1 MHPGKSFLVPLL
13 AVPLLAGACASVDK
27 PRTELPATLES
38 ALPSAP
44 DQASP
49 AVPPVVTDLLL
60 RRALAGKWRMEPKM
74 RDAIISNIV
83 LELHPDGRLD
93 LSRDDGGGTN
103 FTIQLWGAWAA
114 AASAPDR
121 VEITLGYVG
130 ARPGRRCRAFSGR
143 CEDYK
148 VPSPDTVAFTRT
160 GPDAMETPGAV
171 WRRDP
176 QAAAPGSSGPA
187 APPSEGSSAPA
198 APPSEGKEP
207 AALAPLAGRFAL
219 HLFSVPSPT
228 QVPSE
233 WRHLTERYP
242 ELAGLG
248 LREPRAVRD
257 PRRGTMYTVDVGAF
271 ATEAE
276 ARAVCDGLSSRGRSC
291 KVIVP

>member
-1 MHPGKSFLVPLL
+1 LHPGKSFLVPLL

-38 ALPSAP
+38 APPSAP

-60 RRALAGKWRMEPKM
+60 RQALAGKWRMEPKM
-74 RDAIISNIV
+74 RDALIPNIV

-93 LSRDDGGGTN
+93 LFRDDGGGTN

-114 AASAPDR
+114 SASAPDR

-171 WRRDP
+171 WRRDQ
-176 QAAAPGSSGPA
+176 QAAAPGSSGPDV
-187 APPSEGSSAPA
+187 PA

-228 QVPSE
+228 QVSSE

-248 LREPRAVRD
+248 LREPQAVHD

-276 ARAVCDGLSSRGRSC
+276 ARAVCDGLRSRGRSC

>member
-1 MHPGKSFLVPLL
+1 MHPGKSFLVLL
-13 AVPLLAGACASVDK
+13 VAVPLLAGACASVDK
-27 PRTELPATLES
+27 PRTAPS
-38 ALPSAP
+38 SAP
-44 DQASP
+44 DQA
-49 AVPPVVTDLLL
+49 PPVVTDLLL
-60 RRALAGKWRMEPKM
+60 RQALAGKWRMEPKM
-74 RDAIISNIV
+74 GGDALIPNIV

-93 LSRDDGGGTN
+93 LFRDDSGGTN

-114 AASAPDR
+114 SASAPDR

-130 ARPGRRCRAFSGR
+130 ARPGRRCHAFSGR
-143 CEDYK
+143 CEEYK
-148 VPSPDTVAFTRT
+148 VPSPNTVTFTRT

-187 APPSEGSSAPA
+187 APPSEGSSGPA

-228 QVPSE
+228 QVSSE

-248 LREPRAVRD
+248 LREPRAVHD
-257 PRRGTMYTVDVGAF
+257 PRRGTAYTVDVGAF